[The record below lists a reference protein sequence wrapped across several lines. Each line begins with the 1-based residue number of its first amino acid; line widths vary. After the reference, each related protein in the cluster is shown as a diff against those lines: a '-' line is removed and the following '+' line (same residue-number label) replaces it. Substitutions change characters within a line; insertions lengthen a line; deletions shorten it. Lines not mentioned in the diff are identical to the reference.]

1 MVSSLG
7 KLVDSEVG
15 SLNPDKALDTQGSHH
30 SHSAPRSSLSWER
43 KKRVVTL

>member
-15 SLNPDKALDTQGSHH
+15 SLNPDKALGTQD